1 MSDKVIKGIMPALVT
16 PLKSDRKTLDKES
29 LRTLVAFHKSQ
40 GADGFYVAGAT
51 GEGLVLSMETKKA
64 LIDESICEIGEDK
77 LKIIHIAD
85 MNFENTI
92 ELAKYAEKAGADA
105 ISAIPPIYFG
115 YDSEDIYNYY
125 KNIAKSVDIPLMLY
139 YTPSANITIDT
150 NLFERL
156 SKIDNI
162 TSIKWTVKDYYRLI
176 ELLSRT
182 DGKINII
189 NGPDEMLLC
198 GLSAGCSG
206 GIGTTY
212 NVMLPLYKKIYS
224 LYLEGKMQEALC
236 VQKKADKYI
245 SILLKYS
252 LIPAVKAVLEEMGH
266 NVGPASEPMK
276 LYTKE
281 EKKIIIN
288 DLKSAGFEF

>member
-1 MSDKVIKGIMPALVT
+1 MSYKEIKGIMPALVT
-16 PLKSDRKTLDKES
+16 PLKSDRKSLDKKS
-29 LRTLVAFHKSQ
+29 LRSLIAFHKSQ

-51 GEGLVLSMETKKA
+51 GEGLVLSMKTKKE
-64 LIDESICEIGEDK
+64 LIDESVAEIGEDK

-85 MNFENTI
+85 MNFENTV

-115 YDSEDIYNYY
+115 YDSDDIYNYY
-125 KNIAKSVDIPLMLY
+125 KKIAESVDIPLMLY

-150 NLFERL
+150 ALFERL
-156 SKIDNI
+156 SRIDNI

-182 DGKINII
+182 EGRINII

-212 NVMLPLYKKIYS
+212 NVMLPLYKRIYS
-224 LYLEGKMQEALC
+224 LYLEGRMEEALE
-236 VQKKADKYI
+236 VQKEADKYI
-245 SILLKYS
+245 SVMLKYS
-252 LIPAVKAVLEEMGH
+252 LIPAVKAILEEMGY

-276 LYTKE
+276 LYTSE